1 MRREAR
7 LDVCASL
14 ASGERKKTAC
24 ISILQGKT
32 TSEIK
37 KTLKQ
42 KSLILEVSF
51 SLETEINQTNLNLKI
66 PHTWDTIPQ
75 CVQIAAMI
83 QKYINDIGRFKN

>member
-42 KSLILEVSF
+42 KSK
-51 SLETEINQTNLNLKI
+51 KI
-66 PHTWDTIPQ
+66 
-75 CVQIAAMI
+75 
-83 QKYINDIGRFKN
+83 